1 MLSNSNLHSDHIMK
15 LTPEEQEILSKA
27 SMALFNLNEIEPSI
41 ISQATVRTLVKEI
54 QRILLDKQ
62 YKTT

>member
-1 MLSNSNLHSDHIMK
+1 MK